1 LEFYW
6 DDITNEFLADGS
18 IAELDDKTSTGI
30 VLEYLQGARIVK
42 ALNALFAAR
51 IAADPVI
58 GAGRRVA
65 FIASD
70 HQGAKM
76 EAIDLISSIGFAPVD
91 LGGLVSGSRLISAK
105 GLFSVGTWCNAKV
118 HRGEAVLKG
127 ICWFGKLLVNLYE
140 AEYPRHLAE

>member
-1 LEFYW
+1 MEFYW

-30 VLEYLQGARIVK
+30 VLEYLQDARIVK

-58 GAGRRVA
+58 GEGRRVA

-70 HQGAKM
+70 GQGARWKQ
-76 EAIDLISSIGFAPVD
+76 LI
-91 LGGLVSGSRLISAK
+91 
-105 GLFSVGTWCNAKV
+105 
-118 HRGEAVLKG
+118 
-127 ICWFGKLLVNLYE
+127 
-140 AEYPRHLAE
+140 